1 MARTKKTEE
10 VAETKVEKSK
20 QEIIEEKIAYHK
32 RSIESL
38 KAQQEKIEKKIK
50 DHTDLIDRLENS
62 KNIVKPSRKQMTDLL
77 SKVEGMSMEEIAEKL
92 GVKLD

>member
-1 MARTKKTEE
+1 MARAKK
-10 VAETKVEKSK
+10 VAEEIKSDVVKSK

-38 KAQQEKIEKKIK
+38 KAQQVEIEKKIK
-50 DHTDLIDRLENS
+50 NHADLIDRLENS